1 MQTAESFLSTLNR
14 EYKDRDPKTESSYAY
29 DAMWLLAKGLDC
41 ALRDKALGKFRYKN
55 RRFAYAVRNKMKS
68 SNFEG
73 VSVSFCL
80 FNTPR
85 SVAPYEEVL

>member
-1 MQTAESFLSTLNR
+1 
-14 EYKDRDPKTESSYAY
+14 
-29 DAMWLLAKGLDC
+29 MWLLAKGLDY
-41 ALRDKALGKFRYKN
+41 AVRDKALGKFRYKN

-73 VSVSFCL
+73 VSVGFCL

-85 SVAPYEEVL
+85 LVEPY